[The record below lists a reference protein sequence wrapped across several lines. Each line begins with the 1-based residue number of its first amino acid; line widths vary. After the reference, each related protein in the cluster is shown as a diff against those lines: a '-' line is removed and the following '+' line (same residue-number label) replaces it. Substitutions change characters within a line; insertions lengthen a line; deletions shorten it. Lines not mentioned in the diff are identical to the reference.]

1 MPNPKGND
9 NKRDKLGAGPA
20 TTGSFGTSNSANLTV
35 DSAGSGENSN
45 EFFPH
50 FNKSIKNKK

>member
-1 MPNPKGND
+1 MLNSKGKD

-35 DSAGSGENSN
+35 ESAGSAENHN
-45 EFFPH
+45 ELFPY
-50 FNKSIKNKK
+50 FNKKAKNKK